1 MILLGTSI
9 ALAIEP
15 FLVGIPMMAAGT
27 NPAQFVGK
35 GSLVESS
42 GAAAQMPSAE
52 SFKLAHLLQGKPDSS
67 FLTLNSAELEASS
80 PHNTDRF
87 PERAYLAQKQ
97 DSQPYQPL
105 FIPQHRHQAG
115 RKPFFPGE
123 LPASAPSDDPDRF
136 QGSPGVTIGIPS
148 GYGAGWR
155 SIGVGLGLQS
165 RTRFTDT
172 TDGGVGIGVGF
183 GNPAKTIGFQVGL
196 GLVDLSDPLADG
208 TISLKA
214 HRLLPHDVA
223 IALGA
228 SGVVTWGEPDGG
240 SSIYGVVTKRF
251 ILNEEVNKP
260 FSQITTTF
268 GVGSGQFR
276 SESAINNDKDTIGA
290 FGSVAV
296 RMIEP
301 LSGIVEWTGQDLS
314 LGLSIVPF
322 RNIPLVITPA
332 ITDITGNA
340 GDGARFIVGVGYGIR
355 F

>member
-1 MILLGTSI
+1 
-9 ALAIEP
+9 
-15 FLVGIPMMAAGT
+15 MAAVLS
-27 NPAQFVGK
+27 PEKFVGQ
-35 GSLVESS
+35 GSLIESS
-42 GAAAQMPSAE
+42 GAQMPAEE
-52 SFKLAHLLQGKPDSS
+52 SFKLAHLLQAQPDAS
-67 FLTLNSAELEASS
+67 FLGLNSVELSPSS
-80 PHNTDRF
+80 PPDTDLVL
-87 PERAYLAQKQ
+87 EQATLAQ

-105 FIPQHRHQAG
+105 FVPQHRQQPG
-115 RKPFFPGE
+115 RKPFFPDE
-123 LPASAPSDDPDRF
+123 LPSTSPRDNADRF

-165 RTRFTDT
+165 RARFTDT
-172 TDGGVGIGVGF
+172 SDGGFGIGVGF
-183 GNPAKTIGFQVGL
+183 GNPAKNLGFQVGL

-223 IALGA
+223 IAVGA
-228 SGVVTWGEPDGG
+228 SGVVTWGAPDGG
-240 SSIYGVVTKRF
+240 SSIYGVATKRF
-251 ILNEEVNKP
+251 LLNEVNKP

-268 GVGSGQFR
+268 GIGSGQFR
-276 SESAINNDKDTIGA
+276 SESAINNNEETIGA

-296 RMIEP
+296 RMVEP

-322 RNIPLVITPA
+322 RKIPLVITPA
-332 ITDITGNA
+332 IADITGNA
-340 GDGARFIVGVGYGIR
+340 GDGVRFIVGVGYGTR